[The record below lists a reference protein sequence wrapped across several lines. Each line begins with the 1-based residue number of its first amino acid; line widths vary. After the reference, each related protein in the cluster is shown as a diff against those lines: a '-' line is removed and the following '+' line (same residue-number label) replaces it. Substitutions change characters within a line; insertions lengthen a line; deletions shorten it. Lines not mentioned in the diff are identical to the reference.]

1 MLDYKTNW
9 LGDLDAPLT
18 VTQYRPSV
26 LAAEMQR
33 HHYVLQALLYL
44 VALHRYLRWRLP
56 GADPESAVAGVVYLF
71 LRGMTGADTPV
82 YDGAPC
88 GVFGWR
94 PPAGMVTALSEALDA
109 SEGRTVSVGRTRA
122 GAGGAR

>member
-1 MLDYKTNW
+1 MHGADRPRFAVLDYKTNW

-18 VTQYRPSV
+18 PLHYRPSL

-44 VALHRYLRWRLP
+44 VALHRYLRWRVP
-56 GADPESAVAGVVYLF
+56 GHDLDTQVAGVVYLF
-71 LRGMTGADTPV
+71 LRGMTGAQVPV
-82 YDGAPC
+82 VDGAPC

-94 PPAGMVTALSEALDA
+94 PPPGLVAALSDALDA
-109 SEGRTVSVGRTRA
+109 NGSSR
-122 GAGGAR
+122 